1 MKNHIILENLRISF
15 DSIRSHILRTILTIL
30 IIAFGI
36 MALVGISTA
45 IAALKSSLA
54 DNLMSMGSNTFS
66 IKNRTSNVRMGHD
79 VRKSNI
85 SRTNRLSMA

>member
-15 DSIRSHILRTILTIL
+15 DSIKSHILRTILTIL

-54 DNLMSMGSNTFS
+54 ENLMSMGSNTFT
-66 IKNRTSNVRMGHD
+66 IRNRSMIVQYGHYL
-79 VRKSNI
+79 I
-85 SRTNRLSMA
+85 Q